1 MNAVKD
7 LLKSGKTIV
16 GTAGSPHPEVSA
28 VLADAGYDFLLFDT
42 QHSPYGMKE
51 LAAGMQA
58 TNGKKAAPFARVD
71 SIRAEQ
77 ILFALDAGARG
88 IIVPMVNTKEQAEYI
103 VESCRYYPGGKR
115 SNGGMR
121 GQWGQGDDYQE
132 YMETVNR
139 DLVIIPMIETNEA
152 ISNIDGILGVDG
164 IDVALIGPSDYSIEL
179 GVTLD
184 YTSAGYEAGLDK
196 LAEAAKRNNVVPG
209 MYFIPPGMD
218 PNWFVAKGFKMFT
231 LPWAT
236 AATDGIQASLSGINR
251 D

>member
-1 MNAVKD
+1 VNAVKD

-28 VLADAGYDFLLFDT
+28 VLADAGFDFLLFDT
-42 QHSPYGMKE
+42 QHSPYHMKD
-51 LAAGMQA
+51 LAAGIQA
-58 TNGKKAAPFARVD
+58 CNGKKAAPFARVD
-71 SIRAEQ
+71 SIRSEQ

-88 IIVPMVNTKEQAEYI
+88 IIVPMVNTRAEAEYI
-103 VESCRYYPGGKR
+103 VESCRYYPAGKR

-121 GQWGQGDDYQE
+121 GDWGETKDYQD

-152 ISNIDGILGVDG
+152 ISNIDDILSVDG

-179 GVTLD
+179 GVALD
-184 YTSAGYEAGLDK
+184 YTSAEYEAGLDR
-196 LAEAAKRNNVVPG
+196 LAAAAKRNDVVPG

-218 PNWFVAKGFKMFT
+218 PNWFVAKGFKVFT
-231 LPWAT
+231 MPWAPW
-236 AATDGIQASLSGINR
+236 ATDGIESAISGINR

>member
-1 MNAVKD
+1 M
-7 LLKSGKTIV
+7 
-16 GTAGSPHPEVSA
+16 
-28 VLADAGYDFLLFDT
+28 
-42 QHSPYGMKE
+42 
-51 LAAGMQA
+51 
-58 TNGKKAAPFARVD
+58 D

-88 IIVPMVNTKEQAEYI
+88 IIVPMVNTGDQARYI
-103 VESCRYYPGGKR
+103 VESCRYYPAGKR

-121 GQWGQGDDYQE
+121 GEWGQGDNYQE
-132 YMETVNR
+132 YMDTVNR

-152 ISNIDGILGVDG
+152 IGNIDDILSVDG

-184 YTSAGYEAGLDK
+184 YTSSTYEAGLDK

-231 LPWAT
+231 VPWAPM
-236 AATDGIQASLSGINR
+236 ATDGIQSALSGINR

>member
-7 LLKSGKTIV
+7 LIKSGKTIV

-28 VLADAGYDFLLFDT
+28 VLADAGFDFLLFDT
-42 QHSPYGMKE
+42 QHSPYHMKD
-51 LAAGMQA
+51 LAAGIQA

-88 IIVPMVNTKEQAEYI
+88 IIVPMVNTRAEAEYI
-103 VESCRYYPGGKR
+103 VESCRYYPAGKR

-121 GQWGQGDDYQE
+121 GDWGQGENYQE
-132 YMETVNR
+132 YMDTVNR
-139 DLVIIPMIETNEA
+139 DLVIIPMIETNQA
-152 ISNIDGILGVDG
+152 ISNIDDILSVDG
-164 IDVALIGPSDYSIEL
+164 IDVALIGPSDYTIEL

-184 YTSAGYEAGLDK
+184 YTSETYEAGLDR
-196 LAEAAKRNNVVPG
+196 LAEAAKRNGVVPG

-231 LPWAT
+231 LPWAPM
-236 AATDGIQASLSGINR
+236 ASAGIQSAIDGINR

>member
-7 LLKSGKTIV
+7 LLKSGKTII
-16 GTAGSPHPEVSA
+16 GTAGSPHPEVTA

-42 QHSPYGMKE
+42 QHSPHYMKD
-51 LAAGMQA
+51 LAPGIQA

-71 SIRAEQ
+71 SISSEQ

-88 IIVPMVNTKEQAEYI
+88 IIVPMVNTRAEAEYI
-103 VESCRYYPGGKR
+103 VESCRYYPAGKR
-115 SNGGMR
+115 SNGGVR
-121 GQWGQGDDYQE
+121 GEWGQGDDYQE
-132 YMETVNR
+132 YMDTVNR

-152 ISNIDGILGVDG
+152 IGNIDDILSVDG

-184 YTSAGYEAGLDK
+184 YTSAEYEAGLDR

-231 LPWAT
+231 IPWAT
-236 AATDGIQASLSGINR
+236 AATEGIQNTLNGINR

>member
-1 MNAVKD
+1 VNAVKD
-7 LLKSGKTIV
+7 LIKSGKTIV

-28 VLADAGYDFLLFDT
+28 VLADAGFDFLLFDT
-42 QHSPYGMKE
+42 QHSPYHMKD
-51 LAAGMQA
+51 LAAGIQA

-88 IIVPMVNTKEQAEYI
+88 IIVPMVNTRAEAEYI
-103 VESCRYYPGGKR
+103 VESCRYYPAGKR

-121 GQWGQGDDYQE
+121 GDWGQGENYQE
-132 YMETVNR
+132 YMDTVNR
-139 DLVIIPMIETNEA
+139 DLVIIPMIETNQA
-152 ISNIDGILGVDG
+152 ISNIDDILSVDG

-184 YTSAGYEAGLDK
+184 YTSETYEAGLDR
-196 LAEAAKRNNVVPG
+196 LAEAAKRNGVVPG

-231 LPWAT
+231 LPWAPM
-236 AATDGIQASLSGINR
+236 ASAGIQSAIDGINR